1 MASAENEIMEK
12 MKKPWVQYVVIF
24 IAIVLVANISS
35 TLTLNRAGERAG
47 EGVQPLKDELERV
60 TARIA
65 EVDAKTGGLLDLAEV
80 KSNVETLQ
88 KAGESFNAKL
98 NALVKA
104 EEAKLETLTKELE
117 NQKAYVQELKNLL
130 SEGTGK

>member
-35 TLTLNRAGERAG
+35 TLTLNRAGE
-47 EGVQPLKDELERV
+47 GVQPLKDQLERV
-60 TARIA
+60 NARIA

-88 KAGESFNAKL
+88 KVGEGFNAKL

-130 SEGTGK
+130 SEGMGN